1 MFGAISQTKSEA
13 GAGAALA
20 IDRLQF
26 EAARLC
32 ELPAISHFMRD
43 GFISTQAEGRGGG
56 GGGGARHHPMMMMMM
71 MVASTDSPLQLQAA
85 GGRRQAAARAGDQ
98 VRKSE
103 RESEGASEPA
113 DV

>member
-1 MFGAISQTKSEA
+1 MFVAISQTKSEDAEAGA

-43 GFISTQAEGRGGG
+43 GFISTHSQAEG
-56 GGGGARHHPMMMMMM
+56 
-71 MVASTDSPLQLQAA
+71 
-85 GGRRQAAARAGDQ
+85 
-98 VRKSE
+98 E
-103 RESEGASEPA
+103 RDTIPC
-113 DV
+113 